1 MPWVPHI
8 RCEMSCALCVIT
20 QLIIARPHGET
31 SALTLGH
38 VVKLKAQTDKYA
50 AVQIAR
56 LAPFIGIRASGDAT
70 KDALAIGDRV
80 LELVKEL
87 GFTQTLTDRG
97 IGKDQIDIISER
109 ATKQKDGK
117 VYDAV
122 KKLVE
127 NLY

>member
-1 MPWVPHI
+1 V
-8 RCEMSCALCVIT
+8 LCVFPRTT
-20 QLIIARPHGET
+20 QLTSARPHGET

-38 VVKLKAQTDKYA
+38 VVKLKAQTDKDA

-56 LAPFIGIRASGDAT
+56 LAPFIGMQASGDAT

-87 GFTQTLTDRG
+87 GFTQTLTDRE
-97 IGKDQIDIISER
+97 IGKDQVDVITER

-117 VYDAV
+117 TYDAV

>member
-1 MPWVPHI
+1 MLWARRI
-8 RCEMSCALCVIT
+8 RCEMTCVFREIA
-20 QLIIARPHGET
+20 QLISARPHGET

-38 VVKLKAQTDKYA
+38 VVKLKAQTDKEA

-56 LAPFIGIRASGDAT
+56 LAPFIGMQASGDAT

-87 GFTQTLTDRG
+87 GFTQSLTDRG
-97 IGKDQIDIISER
+97 IGKDQIVIIAER

-122 KKLVE
+122 KELVE
-127 NLY
+127 DLY

>member
-1 MPWVPHI
+1 MT
-8 RCEMSCALCVIT
+8 CVFREIA
-20 QLIIARPHGET
+20 QLISARPHGET

-38 VVKLKAQTDKYA
+38 VVKLKAQTDKEA

-56 LAPFIGIRASGDAT
+56 LAPFIGMQASGDAT

-87 GFTQTLTDRG
+87 GFTQSLTDRG
-97 IGKDQIDIISER
+97 IGKDQIVIIAER

-122 KKLVE
+122 KELVE
-127 NLY
+127 DLY

>member
-1 MPWVPHI
+1 
-8 RCEMSCALCVIT
+8 
-20 QLIIARPHGET
+20 
-31 SALTLGH
+31 
-38 VVKLKAQTDKYA
+38 VVKLKAQTDKDA

-56 LAPFIGIRASGDAT
+56 LAPFIGMQASGDAT

-87 GFTQTLTDRG
+87 GFTQTLTDRE
-97 IGKDQIDIISER
+97 IGEDQVDVITER

-117 VYDAV
+117 TYDAV

>member
-1 MPWVPHI
+1 MTCPSSNV
-8 RCEMSCALCVIT
+8 AT
-20 QLIIARPHGET
+20 KLISARPHGET

-38 VVKLKAQTDKYA
+38 VVKLKAQTDKDA

-56 LAPFIGIRASGDAT
+56 LAPFVGVQASGDAT
-70 KDALAIGDRV
+70 KDALAVGDRV
-80 LELVKEL
+80 LGLVKEL

-97 IGKDQIDIISER
+97 IGRDQIDVISER
-109 ATKQKDGK
+109 ATKQKGGK

-122 KKLVE
+122 KTLVE